1 MGKIGDWI
9 SAPAGGGSSQTLSTT
24 FHSEAA
30 QWAAWLNGVNPVA
43 GSGASDHFAS
53 YGDYDTQN
61 FNVKNAMIAASSAQ
75 GGNPYLY
82 KFSIDPTSLLEDIDT
97 RYEDLMHYLQYD
109 VDPDTAL
116 MQAIDDVL
124 AKFDDK
130 LFSSDAIN
138 DMVKANRES
147 SDVALAQDVSR
158 MSAALMDQRAIFNTQ
173 YESAI
178 AVLEIQRNLE
188 LRNFEYRLRL
198 ANSDQRNQMAV
209 SLAQQVVALQLQ
221 EYNAKRDAF
230 AAAMDR
236 AKFNLV
242 ARNDRLTMDLQFE
255 TRARLWDLELF
266 PYGMSV
272 IAGIRGAQLQPR
284 GQTNGERLLATLGGA
299 ISGGINMGTA
309 TGNPVLGGVFGGAQF
324 LMQTLLTS

>member
-9 SAPAGGGSSQTLSTT
+9 SAPAGGGAQQLSATWVTEASQWS
-24 FHSEAA
+24 
-30 QWAAWLNGVNPVA
+30 AWLNGRQPSA
-43 GSGASDHFAS
+43 DTGIATEWSSGSYAD
-53 YGDYDTQN
+53 QN
-61 FNVKNAMIAASSAQ
+61 FNVKSAMLSASSGQ

-82 KFSIDPTSLLEDIDT
+82 KFSIDPTTLLEDIDS
-97 RYEDLMHYLQYD
+97 RYNDLINYLQDD
-109 VDPDTAL
+109 VDPDAAL

-124 AKFDDK
+124 DKFDDK
-130 LFSSDAIN
+130 LFSSGAIDA
-138 DMVKANRES
+138 MVKANRES

-158 MSAALMDQRAIFNTQ
+158 LSAALMDQRAIFNTQ

-198 ANSDQRNQMAV
+198 ANNDQRNQMAI
-209 SLAQQVVALQLQ
+209 SLAQQVVALQLA

-236 AKFNLV
+236 ARFNLV

-272 IAGIRGAQLQPR
+272 ISGIRGAQLQPR
-284 GQTNGERLLATLGGA
+284 GQTNGERLLANLGGA
-299 ISGGINMGTA
+299 ISGGINMGTSMGNAGAGAA
-309 TGNPVLGGVFGGAQF
+309 TAGGQF
-324 LMQTLLTS
+324 LLQTLLTS